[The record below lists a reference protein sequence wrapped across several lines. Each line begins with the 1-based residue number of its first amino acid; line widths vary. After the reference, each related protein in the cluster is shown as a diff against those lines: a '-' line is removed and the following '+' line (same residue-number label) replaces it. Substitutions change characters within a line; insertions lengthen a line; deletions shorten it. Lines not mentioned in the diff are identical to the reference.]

1 MASACTPRARVA
13 EREAAEKAVLAEAIR
28 KSAADRELRLAEAER
43 KSLDNPDRPRVLH
56 PETWP
61 EEITVRIINYTKPV
75 TIIAELGPDQADQ
88 ASWEVESDEPDMAMA
103 GAEVALAALG
113 YTLDRFRMY
122 QDMSLTVGHFYRKAG
137 PYA

>member
-1 MASACTPRARVA
+1 MASPCTPRARYA
-13 EREAAEKAVLAEAIR
+13 EREAVKQAAREEAAAIR
-28 KSAADRELRLAEAER
+28 AQRLADAER
-43 KSLDNPDRPRVLH
+43 KSLEDPDRPAVLH

-61 EEITVRIINYTKPV
+61 DEITVRIV
-75 TIIAELGPDQADQ
+75 QSSVIIAETSPLGVVPGTTT
-88 ASWEVESDEPDMAMA
+88 SWDISDDGDVPGTAMA